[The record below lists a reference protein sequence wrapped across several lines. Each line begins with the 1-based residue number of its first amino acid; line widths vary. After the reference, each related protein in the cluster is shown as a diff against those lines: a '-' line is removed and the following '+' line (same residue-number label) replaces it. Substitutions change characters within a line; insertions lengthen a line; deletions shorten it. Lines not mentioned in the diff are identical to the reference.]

1 MKWVFPIFVGLVLA
15 AIIMSFYWA
24 MTDVSSANRACA
36 ERGGLPLMGYNG
48 WVCLAPGAM
57 K

>member
-15 AIIMSFYWA
+15 AIIMAFYWA
-24 MTDVSSANRACA
+24 MTDMSSAIRACA
-36 ERGGLPLMGYNG
+36 ESGGLPLMGYNG

-57 K
+57 R